1 LISTGTYNFTVRWG
15 DGSSDVITA
24 WDQAAVT
31 HQYAS
36 TGTYQISI
44 IGTLQGWQFNNGGDR
59 LKILN
64 ISEWG
69 PLTLTTNAAFYGCS
83 NMTCTATD
91 APTIATTSLDSTFRT
106 CSVFNGAIGNWDV
119 SSVTS
124 MIAMLRSCTAFDR
137 SLADWDVSALTTATN
152 FLLNAQISTANYDA
166 TLIAWEAQT
175 VIGGVAF
182 HAGNSTYSA
191 GAAATARANLIA
203 VDTWNITDG
212 GPA

>member
-1 LISTGTYNFTVRWG
+1 LVSTGTYNFTVKWG

-69 PLTLTTNAAFYGCS
+69 PLTITTDAAFYGCS

-91 APTIATTSLDSTFRT
+91 APTISSTSLNSTFRT
-106 CSVFNGAIGNWDV
+106 CSAFNGAIGNWDV
-119 SSVTS
+119 SGVET
-124 MIAMLRSCTAFDR
+124 MVAMLRSCVAFDR
-137 SLADWDVSALTTATN
+137 DLSGWDVTSLENATN
-152 FLLNAQISTANYDA
+152 FLINAQLSTANYDA
-166 TLIAWEAQT
+166 LLIGWEAQS
-175 VIGGVAF
+175 VVGGVAF

-191 GAAATARANLIA
+191 GAAATARAALISS
-203 VDTWNITDG
+203 DTWNITDG